1 MWLKRH
7 FGRKKISLEPLGELE
22 TELMERVWAHKE
34 VSVRDLYQEMNG
46 RLAYTTLMTT
56 LDRLYKKGLFSRH
69 KQGKAYFY
77 SAVLTEQQY
86 QESLTQHFFGMVL
99 HDRKNSNAVL
109 SRFVAAVSE
118 TDREMLEQLE
128 EIVKAKRRELRR
140 RE

>member
-1 MWLKRH
+1 
-7 FGRKKISLEPLGELE
+7 
-22 TELMERVWAHKE
+22 
-34 VSVRDLYQEMNG
+34 
-46 RLAYTTLMTT
+46 
-56 LDRLYKKGLFSRH
+56 
-69 KQGKAYFY
+69 
-77 SAVLTEQQY
+77 LTEQQY